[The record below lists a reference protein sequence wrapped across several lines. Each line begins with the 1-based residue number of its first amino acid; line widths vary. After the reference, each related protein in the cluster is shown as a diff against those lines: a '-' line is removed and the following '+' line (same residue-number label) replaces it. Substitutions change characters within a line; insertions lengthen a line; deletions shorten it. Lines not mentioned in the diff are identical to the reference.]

1 MPKLSL
7 IYVNRFVLRGKETK
21 VLLKKLKESL
31 GLSLEPSKVKVEV
44 VKSEDLILYLLNGS
58 PAIMEKDGRLLPT
71 LFFKEL
77 VQKLPTVCVDMGA
90 IPAICRGADVMA
102 PGVRRVEGDFGVGS
116 YVKVVD
122 EVHGKAI
129 ALGISL
135 LSSIAIKGQRT
146 GKVVE
151 IFHFVGDKVWD
162 LGKTV
167 KPIS

>member
-1 MPKLSL
+1 M
-7 IYVNRFVLRGKETK
+7 RGKETK
-21 VLLKKLKESL
+21 VLLKKLKESF

-44 VKSEDLILYLLNGS
+44 VKSDDLTLYLIDGS
-58 PAIMEKDGRLLPT
+58 PALMEKDGHLLPT
-71 LFFKEL
+71 LFFQEL
-77 VQKLPTVCVDMGA
+77 VRRLPSVGVDMGA

-102 PGVRRVEGDFGVGS
+102 PGVRRVEGDFEVGS
-116 YVKVVD
+116 YVRVVD

-151 IFHFVGDKVWD
+151 IFHFVGDKVWN